1 MDAAILLPMTAD
13 AAASISVAEIT
24 MDADAAEIFSGSL
37 FFCAAAI
44 NLPVFPRK
52 P

>member
-1 MDAAILLPMTAD
+1 VDVD

-44 NLPVFPRK
+44 NLPVSPRK